1 MGSYI
6 RPKIDKIDFFE
17 NTLNIRK
24 DAIQAYSDYNA
35 EFNEEEDGQ
44 ESIIFGDKLD
54 NVDKETV
61 FYNKFLRDECPPPY
75 AASVGGDNLKPLTLA
90 EMMEEEERKANE
102 AAGSNWRLSMEKN
115 KRELDFFANTLNIR
129 KNAIETYKD
138 YSKLLEENEKGQEEE
153 LSNTSDEDDNDSST
167 EYEDDTNTE
176 TSEDPAIVDCP
187 VCDLPIVDRNL
198 QAEKI
203 SKLFFSMME
212 FRNKMG

>member
-6 RPKIDKIDFFE
+6 QPKIDKIDFFE

-75 AASVGGDNLKPLTLA
+75 AASVCGDNLKPLTLA
-90 EMMEEEERKANE
+90 EIMEEEELKANE
-102 AAGSNWRLSMEKN
+102 AAGSNWRLSAEKN

-129 KNAIETYKD
+129 KDAIETYKD
-138 YSKLLEENEKGQEEE
+138 YSKLLEENQKDQEG
-153 LSNTSDEDDNDSST
+153 LSNTSDEDDNDSSP
-167 EYEDDTNTE
+167 ECEDDTDTE
-176 TSEDPAIVDCP
+176 TSEDAAIVDCP

-198 QAEKI
+198 QTEKI

-212 FRNKMG
+212 FRNKM